1 MSTPIDSN
9 PLRDGKRINPR
20 PRRAARAQSVV
31 RAAVIIMQLNVEGLT
46 KAKCAILEHLMEK
59 HKATAIVLQKT
70 HSVDLF
76 KLKIFG
82 YNLVAC
88 TNSSITEQPH
98 L

>member
-1 MSTPIDSN
+1 
-9 PLRDGKRINPR
+9 
-20 PRRAARAQSVV
+20 
-31 RAAVIIMQLNVEGLT
+31 MQLNVEGLT

-88 TNSSITEQPH
+88 TNSSTHGTATFVKNSASWTSISSSKTDSEVE
-98 L
+98 